1 MSLLKRKYTCKTCGK
16 TFQSKERLENHKK
29 THKKEK

>member
-1 MSLLKRKYTCKTCGK
+1 VSILKRKFTCRACGK

>member
-1 MSLLKRKYTCKTCGK
+1 MQILKRKYTCRECGK

-29 THKKEK
+29 IHKRVK